1 MTEEEKIV
9 ESLLEE
15 YPIHELVK
23 FSELDITQKLEENS
37 FMVVKYKELY
47 YKELSVLEDLESKY
61 DKLVG
66 LRYKYYRFEN
76 DESWT
81 KPEIEKYCIPS
92 DPKVLQMK
100 GILAKQKTRVRFF
113 ETCYKAFEQVGWRMK
128 SFIDVMRSGI

>member
-66 LRYKYYRFEN
+66 MRYPLYELLN
-76 DESWT
+76 DGAMKSTT
-81 KPEIEKYCIPS
+81 KAEISKEDSEFQVDEKY
-92 DPKVLQMK
+92 
-100 GILAKQKTRVRFF
+100 R
-113 ETCYKAFEQVGWRMK
+113 
-128 SFIDVMRSGI
+128 